1 MDQRPIEQNWGL
13 QQNIAPTQRRTDPY
27 AFITGS
33 LTLGLTVSAI
43 SLWILWRPL
52 PLIDLPAG
60 TFGEHV
66 SLASKWLLHQLLPH
80 TFTKD
85 AQAYVAFLASQT
97 LSIKI
102 GMLLRL
108 GASLALGIAPAFFL
122 ARTHLKPRDAMME
135 IRGGHR
141 FELQDGAQQL
151 QRHLSKIPNAIPD
164 LEFGQGVIY
173 PSQLWTQHVL
183 LVGGVGAGKS
193 TFMRPL
199 LSRIVACGD
208 RLLCFDPKGEFTT
221 AFATTA
227 IVAPWDARSYA
238 WDIAKDMRNLGDM
251 ERFAAALIQDSQ
263 DPMWSNAARGIL
275 VGFLVYLKKAR
286 GTDWTWQNL
295 ADLLSLS
302 EEDIL
307 GLMKR
312 YHPEASRSISGGSV
326 TSKGILINLEA
337 FCRPVYHLARAW
349 GETPPE
355 RRISFVEWTKGARP
369 TATHAKVASSPAR
382 QIMLQGNGAYPELTR
397 AYVQGI
403 FAVVSG
409 IVNSVEMDDDP
420 KRKIWIV
427 ADEFAQMGKIPI
439 RPLFEV
445 GRSRGVR
452 CIVACQDFAQLEEV
466 HGKEGTRAL
475 ISMCGTLMVGRV
487 GPGETAE
494 TLSKNLGNREVER
507 SNVSQSFEGKP
518 GSSGPTATLTYSRDS
533 LALYVP
539 AELASRL
546 GEKPAQQGCVF
557 AVSVQGAIF
566 EILWPYVKLP
576 KQRKAHLPALWT
588 LGEEVAQSNP
598 FKGTPVGSSTVTP
611 SETQVE
617 TQTGSSPL
625 SRVSWVSRANSDNS
639 LADLANSKPGSDSAR
654 RLTNSPV
661 TVVTTMTDTESASG
675 SQTAQ
680 KHESDP
686 LDAMRELTASHDPA
700 ETAAHLALKAIEML
714 KVRPGP
720 AQRVVPNPNNGPPAS
735 R

>member
-1 MDQRPIEQNWGL
+1 
-13 QQNIAPTQRRTDPY
+13 
-27 AFITGS
+27 
-33 LTLGLTVSAI
+33 
-43 SLWILWRPL
+43 
-52 PLIDLPAG
+52 
-60 TFGEHV
+60 
-66 SLASKWLLHQLLPH
+66 
-80 TFTKD
+80 
-85 AQAYVAFLASQT
+85 
-97 LSIKI
+97 
-102 GMLLRL
+102 
-108 GASLALGIAPAFFL
+108 
-122 ARTHLKPRDAMME
+122 ME
-135 IRGGHR
+135 IRGSHR

-151 QRHLSKIPNAIPD
+151 KSHLSKIPNAIPD
-164 LEFGQGVIY
+164 LEFAKDVIY

-199 LSRIVACGD
+199 LTRIVASGD
-208 RLLCFDPKGEFTT
+208 RLLCFDPKGEFTSG
-221 AFATTA
+221 FATTA
-227 IVAPWDARSYA
+227 IIAPWDARSYA

-286 GTDWTWQNL
+286 GTDWTWQDL
-295 ADLLSLS
+295 ADLLSMP

-337 FCRPVYHLARAW
+337 FSRPIYHLARAW
-349 GETPPE
+349 GDTRPE
-355 RRISFVEWTKGARP
+355 RRISFVEWTKGVRP
-369 TATHAKVASSPAR
+369 TATHAKVAGSPAR

-397 AYVQGI
+397 AYVEGI

-507 SNVSQSFEGKP
+507 SNVSQSFDGKP
-518 GSSGPTATLTYSRDS
+518 GVSGPTTTLTYSRDS

-557 AVSVQGAIF
+557 AVSVQGAVF

-576 KQRKAHLPALWT
+576 KQRKAHLPAVWT
-588 LGEEVAQSNP
+588 MGEDA
-598 FKGTPVGSSTVTP
+598 
-611 SETQVE
+611 VE
-617 TQTGSSPL
+617 TNPLRQVSSEHPEKPTLPKASSNGTSAVTSSGTSTGSSSP
-625 SRVSWVSRANSDNS
+625 SRVSQVSWANSDKG
-639 LADLANSKPGSDSAR
+639 LADPVDPKTGSDSAR
-654 RLTNSPV
+654 RLADSPV
-661 TVVTTMTDTESASG
+661 TVVTPMTDTGSLQWNLASQG
-675 SQTAQ
+675 
-680 KHESDP
+680 HESGP
-686 LDAMRELTASHDPA
+686 VATVQELTISHDPA
-700 ETAAHLALKAIEML
+700 ETAAHLAMKAIEML
-714 KVRPGP
+714 KARPGP
-720 AQRVVPNPNNGPPAS
+720 AQRVVTNPQNGPPAN